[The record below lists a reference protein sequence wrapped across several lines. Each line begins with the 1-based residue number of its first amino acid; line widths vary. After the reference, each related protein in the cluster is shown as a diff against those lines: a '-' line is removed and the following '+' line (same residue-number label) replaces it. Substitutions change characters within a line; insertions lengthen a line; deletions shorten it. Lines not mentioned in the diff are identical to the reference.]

1 MLLELQQ
8 MQPSRAHVKRHKL
21 SQVFKQAVT
30 SLFTSSQITSS
41 CYQVFALLIEQSI
54 KEEQGE

>member
-1 MLLELQQ
+1 MLPELWKVTLKQ

-30 SLFTSSQITSS
+30 SLFTSSQITSCVRTAYS
-41 CYQVFALLIEQSI
+41 AI
-54 KEEQGE
+54 